1 MSRKLKSEIAKV
13 DHELESLSEV
23 MMRIERGD
31 TPEKIKAEM
40 DVLEKVRD
48 RLAAALPSDNADKP
62 ERKKR
67 TSKGLPKP
75 NGKAKEATA

>member
-13 DHELESLSEV
+13 EQEMTGLEEV
-23 MMRIERGD
+23 LVRIERGD

-40 DVLEKVRD
+40 DVLAKVRD
-48 RLAAALPSDNADKP
+48 RLAAALPAESVDKP

-67 TSKGLPKP
+67 AAKGLPKP
-75 NGKAKEATA
+75 NGKAKEASA